1 MLQRANLHGY
11 QRTAVQHIKE
21 HPDAALFLDMGLGKT
36 VSTLTAVADLIN
48 EFEVTKVLI
57 VAPKRVA
64 EMTWGDEIENWAHI
78 RHLRLSVIKGTAKQR
93 EIAARAEADVY
104 TVSRDNLVWL
114 LQMWGGSKVP
124 YDMLVLDELSS
135 FKNHQSKRFKAAKII
150 RRSVSRVVGLTGT
163 PAPNGLIDLWA
174 QMFLV
179 DGGQRLGKTITDYRA
194 NYFRPGAQNGG
205 IVYEYK
211 PLPTTEAVL
220 GEKIADITLS
230 MKALDFLDMPE
241 LTYVNNYVELSAK
254 VKKMYDKFEEDQVL
268 EMLRDA
274 NFDYTEITALSAAAL
289 SNKLL
294 QFAGGAVYD
303 ADRNIRTVHDEK
315 LETLVEMVE
324 AANGSPVLVA
334 YNFQHEKARIL
345 EALKGFGAEALDGVE
360 SVRRWNNG
368 EIPVL
373 VTHPASAGHGLNMQ
387 KGGNRIIWYGTTWS
401 LELYQQFNARLWRQG
416 QKNNVFVH
424 HIVTKGTIDERVI
437 AALSG
442 KADTQNG
449 LMAMVKELIK
459 KYRVRKE

>member
-1 MLQRANLHGY
+1 MMLDRNNLHAY
-11 QRTAVQHIKE
+11 QRTAVEHIKE
-21 HPDAALFLDMGLGKT
+21 HPESALFLDMGLGKT
-36 VSTLTAVADLIN
+36 VSTLTAIVDLIN
-48 EFEVTKVLI
+48 FFEVSKVLI

-64 EMTWGDEIENWAHI
+64 EMTWGDEVENWQ
-78 RHLRLSVIKGTAKQR
+78 HLNGLRVSVIKGTAKQR
-93 EIAARAEADVY
+93 EAAARADADIY

-124 YDMLVLDELSS
+124 YDMIVLDELSS

-150 RRSVSRVVGLTGT
+150 RRSCNRVVGLTGT

-174 QMFLV
+174 QMYLV
-179 DGGQRLGKTITDYRA
+179 DGGVRLGKTITDYRA

-205 IVYEYK
+205 IIYEYK
-211 PLPTTEAVL
+211 PLPTTENVL
-220 GEKIADITLS
+220 SEKIADITLS

-241 LTYVNNYVELSAK
+241 LTYINNYVELSPK
-254 VKKMYDKFEEDQVL
+254 VKKQYDKFEEDQVL
-268 EMLRDA
+268 QLMQEE
-274 NFDYTEITALSAAAL
+274 EITALSAAAL

-294 QFAGGAVYD
+294 QFAGGAIYD
-303 ADRNIRTVHDEK
+303 ADRQVHGVHNEK
-315 LETLVEMVE
+315 LETLVEMIE

-334 YNFQHEKARIL
+334 YNFQHEKDRIL
-345 EALKGFGAEALDGVE
+345 DALKDYGAEALEGVD

-387 KGGNRIIWYGTTWS
+387 KGGNRIIWFGVTWS

-416 QKNNVFVH
+416 QRSGVFVH
-424 HIVTKGTIDERVI
+424 HIVARGTIDEKVI

-442 KADTQNG
+442 KAATQDG
-449 LMAMVKELIK
+449 LMSAVKDLIK
-459 KYRVRKE
+459 KYSV

>member
-1 MLQRANLHGY
+1 MLDRNNLHAY
-11 QRTAVQHIKE
+11 QRTAVEHIKE
-21 HPDAALFLDMGLGKT
+21 HPESALFLDMGLGKT
-36 VSTLTAVADLIN
+36 VSTLTAIVDLIN
-48 EFEVTKVLI
+48 FFEVSKVLI

-64 EMTWGDEIENWAHI
+64 EMTWGDEVENWQ
-78 RHLRLSVIKGTAKQR
+78 HLNGLRVSVIKGTAKQR
-93 EIAARAEADVY
+93 EAAARADADIY

-124 YDMLVLDELSS
+124 YDMIVLDELSS

-150 RRSVSRVVGLTGT
+150 RRSCNRVVGLTGT

-174 QMFLV
+174 QMYLV
-179 DGGQRLGKTITDYRA
+179 DGGVRLGKTITDYRA

-205 IVYEYK
+205 IIYEYK
-211 PLPTTEAVL
+211 PLPTTENVL
-220 GEKIADITLS
+220 SEKIADITLS

-241 LTYVNNYVELSAK
+241 LTYINNYVELSPK
-254 VKKMYDKFEEDQVL
+254 VKKQYDKFEEDQVL
-268 EMLRDA
+268 QLMQEE
-274 NFDYTEITALSAAAL
+274 EITALSAAAL

-294 QFAGGAVYD
+294 QFAGGAIYD
-303 ADRNIRTVHDEK
+303 ADRQVHGVHNEK
-315 LETLVEMVE
+315 IETLVEMIE

-334 YNFQHEKARIL
+334 YNFQHEKDRIL
-345 EALKGFGAEALDGVE
+345 GALKDYGAEALEGVD

-387 KGGNRIIWYGTTWS
+387 KGGNRIIWFGVTWS

-416 QKNNVFVH
+416 QRNGVFVH
-424 HIVTKGTIDERVI
+424 HIVARGTIDEKVI

-442 KADTQNG
+442 KAATQDG
-449 LMAMVKELIK
+449 LMSAVKDLIK
-459 KYRVRKE
+459 KYSV

>member
-1 MLQRANLHGY
+1 MLDRNNLHAYQRA
-11 QRTAVQHIKE
+11 AVEHIKE
-21 HPDAALFLDMGLGKT
+21 HPECALFLDMGLGKT
-36 VSTLTAVADLIN
+36 VSTLTAIVDLIN
-48 EFEVTKVLI
+48 FFEVTKVLI

-64 EMTWGDEIENWAHI
+64 EMTWGDEIANWSHI
-78 RHLRLSVIKGTAKQR
+78 SHLRVSVIKGTAKQR
-93 EIAARAEADVY
+93 EIAARADADVY

-135 FKNHQSKRFKAAKII
+135 FKNHQAKRFKAAKII
-150 RRSVSRVVGLTGT
+150 RRSCNRVVGLTGT

-174 QMFLV
+174 QMYLV
-179 DGGQRLGKTITDYRA
+179 DGGVRLGKTITDYRA

-205 IVYEYK
+205 IIYEYK
-211 PLPTTEAVL
+211 PLPTTENVL
-220 GEKIADITLS
+220 SEKIADITLS

-241 LTYVNNYVELSAK
+241 LTYINNYVELSPK
-254 VKKMYDKFEEDQVL
+254 VKKQYDKFEEDQVL
-268 EMLRDA
+268 QLMQEE
-274 NFDYTEITALSAAAL
+274 EITALSAAAL

-294 QFAGGAVYD
+294 QFAGGAIYD
-303 ADRNIRTVHDEK
+303 ADRQVHGVHNEK
-315 LETLVEMVE
+315 LETLVEMIE

-334 YNFQHEKARIL
+334 YNFQHEKDRIL
-345 EALKGFGAEALDGVE
+345 DALKDYGAEALEGVD

-387 KGGNRIIWYGTTWS
+387 KGGNRIIWFGVTWS

-416 QKNNVFVH
+416 QRNGVFVH
-424 HIVTKGTIDERVI
+424 HIVARGTIDEKVI

-442 KADTQNG
+442 KAATQDG
-449 LMAMVKELIK
+449 LMSAVKDLIK
-459 KYRVRKE
+459 KYSV